1 MLFLVA
7 NYMPR
12 INNTAQNY
20 IFKFYTRGYGNA
32 CAGSTI
38 PRKMFCTN
46 DLENSAFSRILE
58 FADSSDAAAVEAVF
72 VHITTT

>member
-1 MLFLVA
+1 MLFLIA
-7 NYMPR
+7 NY
-12 INNTAQNY
+12 AQKSTTLCKTISKLY
-20 IFKFYTRGYGNA
+20 ITRGYGNA

-38 PRKMFCTN
+38 PLKMFCTN